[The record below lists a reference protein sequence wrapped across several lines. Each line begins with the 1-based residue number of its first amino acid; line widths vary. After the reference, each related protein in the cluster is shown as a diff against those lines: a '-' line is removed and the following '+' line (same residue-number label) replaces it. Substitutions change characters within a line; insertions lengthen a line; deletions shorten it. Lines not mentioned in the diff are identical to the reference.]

1 VLAHPVKQLSRH
13 LHQSLFGQ
21 HMRVAFKV
29 VVGHELDNV
38 SRHVLAIGSRIE
50 SLLIAVQCLHRT
62 EISIANANNDD
73 SHGQFRAADDLI
85 NRPWHVIDDTVR
97 YDNKDVEL
105 LGAATLRIEFDMV
118 AHLREELTKVRRA
131 VESAL
136 LKRVLVALD
145 DTLNTVDTR
154 VENVAVQRE
163 AV

>member
-1 VLAHPVKQLSRH
+1 
-13 LHQSLFGQ
+13 
-21 HMRVAFKV
+21 M
-29 VVGHELDNV
+29 
-38 SRHVLAIGSRIE
+38 
-50 SLLIAVQCLHRT
+50 
-62 EISIANANNDD
+62 
-73 SHGQFRAADDLI
+73 
-85 NRPWHVIDDTVR
+85 
-97 YDNKDVEL
+97 
-105 LGAATLRIEFDMV
+105 RIEFDMV